1 MGSAR
6 PAVLMA
12 LLTVAMAPGALAA
25 GEAAPS
31 SGPLEQAARLHG
43 QVEGRL
49 QTLRREIEE
58 LFASRKLGAPLR
70 PWSLEHLLAASGM
83 PAPILERARRAQEMV
98 EAGLAEEGDEEWCAT
113 VLERAIENEIITSRE
128 EQERFIVIAERE
140 REGVVFRWA
149 TWRAVEMALSLTPAR
164 GAGAGGML
172 FARAPHSTSAALT
185 ALNAAAR
192 STGGQGRF
200 VNVIESMSV
209 RAMRFQE
216 LVTGIRAGTSFLR
229 RGVKF
234 DHFDTIRRALV
245 EVKGPGYANFVDKT
259 GRFYEWFRGAK
270 ALEQQAT
277 RQISAAAGEKVV
289 WVFSEQRAL
298 DATRLLLNKLSKS
311 HPVRSALESGQLT
324 LRVH

>member
-1 MGSAR
+1 
-6 PAVLMA
+6 MA

-31 SGPLEQAARLHG
+31 SDPLEQAARLHG
-43 QVEGRL
+43 EVEGRL

-70 PWSLEHLLAASGM
+70 PWSLEHLLAASGV

-113 VLERAIENEIITSRE
+113 VLERPSRTDHH
-128 EQERFIVIAERE
+128 QPGGAERFIAIAEENARWS
-140 REGVVFRWA
+140 RWA
-149 TWRAVEMALSLTPAR
+149 TSRAVEMALALTPAR

-185 ALNAAAR
+185 ALNAAVR
-192 STGGQGRF
+192 STGHHGRY

-234 DHFDTIRRALV
+234 DYFDTIR
-245 EVKGPGYANFVDKT
+245 
-259 GRFYEWFRGAK
+259 
-270 ALEQQAT
+270 QAWS
-277 RQISAAAGEKVV
+277 R
-289 WVFSEQRAL
+289 
-298 DATRLLLNKLSKS
+298 
-311 HPVRSALESGQLT
+311 
-324 LRVH
+324 